1 MTKMFGIP
9 MQNIMVTLLIITGFC
24 LLSVAFIAWRQ
35 RVIFLMGLRNIP
47 RRRAQTVLIVFGL
60 MLATVII
67 TSALTIG
74 DTLAYSIKGAIYD
87 HAGPVDL
94 AVVRGQEEN
103 GRVAQ
108 REGAEAYFDR
118 ATYETLRGRVA
129 GAASID
135 GLAPLLVEQVAL
147 VNQTAQL
154 SEPVVTLTGIDAA
167 DAGGMGGVAALGGG
181 TIDLAGLKEGEIV
194 VNEWLAKN
202 LAAKPGD
209 QVTLF
214 ARNQPYNFTVAR
226 VARDGGLS
234 GVGYLQTQGA
244 IQGAVLLPAR
254 AAQTLAGQDGR
265 YNAIAVSAKGD
276 VEGGLRNEAAA
287 RDALRAATAGAGLGV
302 DPIKRRNIDEAEAV
316 GNVFT
321 SFFLIFGLF
330 AIAAGVMLIF
340 LIFVMLAA
348 ERRGEMG
355 MARAVGTKRRGLIQS
370 FVAEGAAYD
379 LAAAGVGALLG
390 VGVAFGITAAMGRI
404 FSAWD
409 DAPAITPH
417 IEPRSLAVA
426 YSLGVVVTFLTIA
439 VSSWRVSRL
448 NIVAAIR
455 DLEDQKRPGGT
466 WKGLALGL
474 LGVALGAF
482 MAANAGTKAA
492 PFMGGVSLIILA
504 STLILRRLR
513 LPQRLI
519 YTLAGAALVL
529 FWGLPAKQFERIFG
543 KYEGDIEMFFI
554 SGIMMIAGAVLLIV
568 NNSELILAGTNAVA
582 RFARRFVPALRM
594 GTAYP
599 MASRFRTGLTLYMF
613 ALIIFVLV
621 VMAGIQTNVDK
632 IYNDP
637 AKQTGGWDVTGQVL
651 PTNPVPGGG
660 LRGALA
666 AGGVAVSDIE
676 GIGGAAHLEAEET
689 QVRTLAGQRPASG
702 YAVNR
707 VDDGWL
713 ASTGYHL
720 SHRAEGYADDAA
732 VWAALR
738 GDPNLVVIDIYGVPG
753 NDADGDDSIGKWKVE
768 GITASKNTFAPV
780 QVELRSAATGKA
792 RTVTIIGV
800 TDTVIWP
807 SVGMYVNG
815 RAFDDLYGPRPVTDY
830 LFKLRDGVDDRAMAK
845 SIEAALLAHG
855 MQAESIHERVARENG
870 ASAGF
875 FTLLKGFIGLGLVV
889 GIAALGVVAFRSV
902 VERRQQIGMLRAIGF
917 GRGMVS
923 AAFLVESLFIT
934 GLGIVAG
941 VTMGII
947 LSYNLFNGGGFSNG
961 EASGFIIPWG
971 QVALFS
977 GIALVAALLMTI
989 IPSRQAGN
997 IEPAE
1002 ALRYE

>member
-1 MTKMFGIP
+1 MSKMFGIP
-9 MQNIMVTLLIITGFC
+9 MQNIMVALLVIMGLC
-24 LLSVAFIAWRQ
+24 LLSVVFIAWRN
-35 RVIFLMGLRNIP
+35 RVMFFLGLRNIP
-47 RRRAQTVLIVFGL
+47 RRKAQTILIVFGL

-67 TSALTIG
+67 ASALTIG
-74 DTLAYSIKGAIYD
+74 DTLTYSVKKQAYD
-87 HAGPVDL
+87 LAGPIDL
-94 AVVRGQEEN
+94 AVVKGKDEGGRIIAEE
-103 GRVAQ
+103 GEA
-108 REGAEAYFDR
+108 AYFDR
-118 ATYETLRGRVA
+118 AAYETVSGKVA
-129 GAASID
+129 GNENLD
-135 GLAPLLVEQVAL
+135 GLAPIVVDRSPVIDTTSKQ
-147 VNQTAQL
+147 
-154 SEPVVTLTGIDAA
+154 SEPVAWVLGIDAA
-167 DAGGMGGVAALGGG
+167 GANALGGVAARDGGPA
-181 TIDLAGLKEGEIV
+181 IDLAALGDGEVV
-194 VNEWLAKN
+194 VNAALADS
-202 LAAKPGD
+202 LAARPGD
-209 QVTLF
+209 QLTLY
-214 ARNQPYNFTVAR
+214 ARNEPRTFTVGR
-226 VARDGGLS
+226 IARDGGLGGFS
-234 GVGYLQTQGA
+234 SQVKGA
-244 IQGAVLLPAR
+244 IVLPAA
-254 AAQTLAGQDGR
+254 AAQTLFGQEDR
-265 YNAIAVSAKGD
+265 YNGIVVSAKGD
-276 VEGGLRNEAAA
+276 VAGGLRNEPAA
-287 RDALRAATAGAGLGV
+287 RDALEAATAGTGLVV
-302 DPIKRRNIDEAEAV
+302 DPVKRTALDEAELI

-321 SFFLIFGLF
+321 TFFLVFGLF

-474 LGVALGAF
+474 LGVTLGAF

-504 STLILRRLR
+504 STLILHRLR

-768 GITASKNTFAPV
+768 GITASKATFAPV

-830 LFKLRDGVDDRAMAK
+830 LFKLKDGVDDRAMAK